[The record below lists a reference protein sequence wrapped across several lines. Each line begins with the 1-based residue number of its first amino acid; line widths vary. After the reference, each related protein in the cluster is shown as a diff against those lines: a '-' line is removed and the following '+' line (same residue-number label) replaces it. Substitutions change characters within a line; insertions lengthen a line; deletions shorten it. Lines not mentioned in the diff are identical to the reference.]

1 MTVRLGISVEGQTE
15 ERFVKDVLTKHLQGF
30 DVYATPV
37 PVATSRSADGT
48 KARGGGINIDRVVSE
63 IGRLLRGFSDGY
75 VTTLYDYYGFEG
87 RRPDDSVEHLEA
99 RIAAKVGTPGRFI
112 SYVQLHEFEGLLLSD
127 AAVAADYFRSPKL
140 AELISQAVS
149 RAGTPE
155 HVNDGHQTAPSK
167 RLEAWTRDHSPK
179 LQRYS
184 KATKTRHGPQ
194 LAMCLTLPVIRR
206 ACPRFD
212 AWVGK
217 LEALSA

>member
-15 ERFVKDVLTKHLQGF
+15 ERFVKTVLMQHLQGF
-30 DVYATPV
+30 GVYATPV

-48 KARGGGINIDRVVSE
+48 KARGGGINIDRVGNE

-75 VTTLYDYYGFEG
+75 VTTLYDFYGFEDK
-87 RRPDDSVEHLEA
+87 RPGDAVEHLEA
-99 RIAAKVGTPGRFI
+99 RIAARVGSPERLI
-112 SYVQLHEFEGLLLSD
+112 SYVQLHEFESLLLSD
-127 AAVAADYFRSPKL
+127 AAVAADYFQASKL
-140 AELISQAVS
+140 VALITQAVS

-155 HVNDGHQTAPSK
+155 QVNDGHQTAPSK
-167 RLEAWTRDHSPK
+167 RLEAWTRDHSPR

-194 LAMCLTLPVIRR
+194 LAARLTLPVIRR

-212 AWVGK
+212 AWIGR
-217 LEALSA
+217 LEAVSA